1 MSTELF
7 GYVGTLLKIDLTEN
21 TIEKIPTDTYD
32 LEKWIGGRALG
43 SIIHWTEVGPEV
55 GAFDPENVITFMTGP
70 VTGTMLDGGRT
81 FVQTLSPTGYP
92 DTGSFCRSSFGGA
105 FAPELKFAGYDGII
119 VKGKAKKPVY
129 IYINDDIVEIRSATD
144 LWGMDN
150 FAVQNELW
158 NRSGGKARVASIG
171 PAGEHMTIFSTIITD
186 ESSATGMGSFGA
198 VMGSKNLKAIS
209 VQGTGKVNV
218 ADPEGLLELVEHIQD
233 IWASKLYETGP
244 DRPANPFIGSW
255 LTCLPLADSDLYKE
269 VRDPNGELEL
279 GYSSCYSC
287 PWGGCGYTVR
297 YKDHSRTGLGNLRCT
312 EAIPVSKESAAN
324 NEYVGRA
331 HLARLDLNER
341 LGLSDGNMWFQ
352 GFDPMSQMPGL
363 LTKENTG
370 VDWTNFGTKEF
381 TDDLMHQ
388 IAYRSTPLG
397 DAIANGWR
405 YFLENFIGTEQAIY
419 YYRAIRG
426 IRNSPK
432 HNGGGSCGWYI
443 PGAYLAPGLVRFATS
458 NLCATDI
465 RCTGSE
471 TFLLFGLIADE
482 KVSNNA
488 VPVNS
493 DEFYK
498 LVDANS
504 IDNFGTAEVYR
515 DIMAWNWEG
524 KYNAEF
530 IKWNHMF
537 KSFDDSAI
545 SCYIGWNN
553 IADYSNYTADHKGDK
568 EWLNNLFKI
577 VTGREFNK
585 DDEEAFGERM
595 FLLERSILTR
605 QGCTR
610 EDDLLFDEVYKEYSP
625 ENLETSFYQCDTGL
639 TKERYEKMLDSFY
652 EVIGLDVKTGIPR
665 KSAFEAAN
673 IPEIGER
680 LESEYGITLPA

>member
-1 MSTELF
+1 MSEELY
-7 GYVGTLLKIDLTEN
+7 GYVGTLLKIDLTAQ
-21 TIEKIPTDTYD
+21 TVEKLPTGTYD
-32 LEKWIGGRALG
+32 LDKWVGGRGLG
-43 SIIHWTEVGPEV
+43 SIIHWQEVGPEA
-55 GAFDPENVITFMTGP
+55 GAFDPENVITFLTGP

-81 FVQTLSPTGYP
+81 FVQTISPAGYP

-119 VKGKAKKPVY
+119 VKGKAEKPVY
-129 IYINDDIVEIRSATD
+129 IYINDDVVEIRNATD

-171 PAGEHMTIFSTIITD
+171 PAGEHLSMFSTIITD

-209 VQGTGKVNV
+209 VQGTGSVKV
-218 ADPEGLLELVEHIQD
+218 ADPQGLLDLVEHIQD
-233 IWASKLYETGP
+233 IWARKLYET
-244 DRPANPFIGSW
+244 DEKNPANSFIGSW
-255 LTCLPLADSDLYKE
+255 LTCLPLADSSLYKE
-269 VRDPNGELEL
+269 VRDPEGELEL
-279 GYSSCYSC
+279 GYSSCYAC

-297 YKDHSRTGLGNLRCT
+297 YKDHSQTGLGNLRCT
-312 EAIPVSKESAAN
+312 EAIPVAAESAAN

-331 HLARLDLNER
+331 HLRRLDLNER
-341 LGLSDGNMWFQ
+341 LGLSDANMWFQ
-352 GFDPMSQMPGL
+352 GLDPISQMPGL

-370 VDWTNFGTKEF
+370 VDWADFGKVEF

-388 IAYRSTPLG
+388 VAYRSTPLG

-405 YFLENFIGTEQAIY
+405 YFLEDFIDTPESHY
-419 YYRAIRG
+419 FYKAIRG

-432 HNGGGSCGWYI
+432 HNGGGVCGWYI

-471 TFLLFGLIADE
+471 TFLLFGLNPNI
-482 KVSNNA
+482 

-493 DEFYK
+493 DEFYE

-504 IDNFGTAEVYR
+504 TDNFGTPEAYR
-515 DIMAWNWEG
+515 DIMNWNWEG
-524 KYNAEF
+524 KYNAAF
-530 IKWNHMF
+530 TKWNHQF

-545 SCYIGWNN
+545 SCYIAWNN
-553 IADYSNYTADHKGDK
+553 IADYSNYTEDHKGDK
-568 EWLNNLFKI
+568 EWLNKLFKV
-577 VTGREFNK
+577 VTGK
-585 DDEEAFGERM
+585 DFGKEDEEAFGERM
-595 FLLERSILTR
+595 YLLERSILTR

-610 EDDLLFDEVYKEYSP
+610 ADDELFDEVYQEYAP
-625 ENLETSFYQCDTGL
+625 EHVDASFYKCDTGL
-639 TKERYEKMLDSFY
+639 TKERYEKMLDDFY
-652 EVIGLDVKTGIPR
+652 DVMGLDIASGLPKR
-665 KSAFEAAN
+665 SAFEASDLTDIAD
-673 IPEIGER
+673 R
-680 LESEYGITLPA
+680 LEGEYGIRLPV